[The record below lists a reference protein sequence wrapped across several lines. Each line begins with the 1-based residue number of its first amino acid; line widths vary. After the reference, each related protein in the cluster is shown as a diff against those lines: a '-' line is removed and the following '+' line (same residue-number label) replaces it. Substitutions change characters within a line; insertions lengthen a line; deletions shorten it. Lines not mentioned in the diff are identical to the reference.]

1 VKERALLA
9 AIGGIFIVA
18 IAAGCGAGT
27 STLSTSEYVSKLN
40 AMCRDFA
47 AREKKIG
54 EPTSYNDLLDKE
66 PRILDAFEKAI
77 ADKVGD
83 LHAPPELA
91 SQADRLAEIANQQR
105 DVLGG
110 LVQAVKKGDLARVQA
125 LVARNAALNMKSSAI
140 ARRLGAEACS

>member
-9 AIGGIFIVA
+9 AAGGIFLVA

-27 STLSTSEYVSKLN
+27 STLSTTEYISKLN